1 MERIIHPISPF
12 YNKDSKILIL
22 GSFPSV
28 KSRESGFYYAH
39 PRNRFWTVLSG
50 VFGYPI
56 PSTVEEKKKMLT
68 DNRVALWDII
78 GSCRIE
84 GSSDMSICDVI
95 PNDIGGIIRECG
107 AEAVFLNGKTSA
119 KYFEKF
125 IADKVNVPYTV
136 LPSTS
141 PANAS
146 YTYGELLRI
155 WKDAIS
161 GHIQ

>member
-12 YNKDSKILIL
+12 YNKESKILIL

-28 KSRESGFYYAH
+28 KSREAGFYYAH
-39 PRNRFWTVLSG
+39 PRNRFWTVLSDI
-50 VFGYPI
+50 FGYPI
-56 PSTVEEKKKMLT
+56 PSTVEEKKKMLVES
-68 DNRVALWDII
+68 RVALWDII
-78 GSCRIE
+78 GSCRIK
-84 GSSDMSICDVI
+84 GSSDLSITDVI
-95 PNDIGGIIRECG
+95 PNDICAIVRECG
-107 AEAVFLNGKTSA
+107 IKAVFLNGKTSA

-125 IADKVNVPYTV
+125 MADRVTVPYTA

-146 YTYGELLRI
+146 YTYGELLGI